1 MGQTTFSG
9 PLVTGDREA
18 GETAGPNLGFS
29 VLAQQKPV
37 VFDATLVQSVV
48 INLPPC
54 QIIDFI
60 ADVETVYNSATS
72 ATLSV
77 GITPGGTE
85 IASGVNVK
93 AAAGRLR
100 PTFTAAQLTAMKAF
114 TGRTLYVTVTSVGQP
129 TAGAVTTTLVYAQTG
144 ADD

>member
-37 VFDATLVQSVV
+37 VFDATLVQSVA

-60 ADVETVYNSATS
+60 VDVETAYNSATS

-77 GITPGGTE
+77 GITAGGTE
-85 IASGVNVK
+85 IASGVNAKTV
-93 AAAGRLR
+93 GRVR

>member
-1 MGQTTFSG
+1 MAQTTFSG

-18 GETAGPNLGFS
+18 GETAGPNLGYS
-29 VLAQQKPV
+29 VSSQQKAV
-37 VFDATLVQSVV
+37 GFGATLVQTVA
-48 INLPPC
+48 INAPPC

-60 ADVETVYNSATS
+60 VDVETAYNSATS

-77 GITPGGTE
+77 GITAGGTE
-85 IASGVNVK
+85 IASGVNAK
-93 AAAGRLR
+93 TAGRVR